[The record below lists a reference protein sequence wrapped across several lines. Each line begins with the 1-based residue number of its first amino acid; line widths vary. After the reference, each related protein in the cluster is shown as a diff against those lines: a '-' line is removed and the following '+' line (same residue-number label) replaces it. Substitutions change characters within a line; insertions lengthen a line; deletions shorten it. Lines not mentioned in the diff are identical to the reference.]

1 MPEQTFKIGETVT
14 HEEMGPVVIRSA
26 PFAWIYGRESRYVVE
41 VTEGSRAGK
50 HVAIIASRLSAAA
63 FEHGAA
69 VLVAGERCTVA
80 GGPFVD
86 KFAPARPWYVVENA
100 DGSHETSAAHLLTL
114 ASVDEPIEVG
124 DRVRVLEAKYAES
137 EHGKLGR
144 VVRTDGTW
152 TPRDGGLH
160 PYQVELDEGSTIE
173 VRRVERVA
181 DEPAST
187 FTHDG
192 VTYDL
197 TASYRD
203 RDNDLWSFTGSTNAY
218 GRPLV
223 SMFADRSGGRSIGS
237 VVEAYGPLTKVTD

>member
-1 MPEQTFKIGETVT
+1 MTEQTFKVGEIVT
-14 HEEMGPVVIRSA
+14 HEEMGPVVIRSE

-41 VTEGSRAGK
+41 VSEGSRAGK
-50 HVAIIASRLSAAA
+50 HVAVISSRLSAAT
-63 FEHGAA
+63 FERGAT
-69 VLVAGERCTVA
+69 VLVDGERCTVKA
-80 GGPFVD
+80 GPFVD

-100 DGSHETSAAHLLTL
+100 DGSHETSAASFLTL
-114 ASVDEPIEVG
+114 ASVDEPITVG
-124 DRVRVLEAKYAES
+124 DRVRVLEAKHAEE

-144 VVRTDGTW
+144 VIRTDGTW
-152 TPRDGGLH
+152 TPIGGGLH
-160 PYQVELDEGSTIE
+160 PYRVELDDGGTIE

-203 RDNDLWSFTGSTNAY
+203 RDNDMWSFTGSTNVH

-223 SMFADRSGGRSIGS
+223 SMFADRSGGRSLGS